1 VENSSPSATLQKSQ
15 TLYPPKAFNPWL
27 TIAVLI
33 AAFFI
38 VFAIIFA
45 AIIIAISTGAVTA
58 AGIKG
63 WLFGLP
69 AVQIQSVGEIAAT
82 IFLLAVLPS
91 IARMPLRDLG
101 FRGLTPRDL
110 GYIVLATIVMV
121 VVTNG
126 LASVLE
132 NALHTKVSE
141 QAVTLYMNMKTPL
154 ARAQFALLGV
164 VVAAIFEETVFRIF
178 LFNAARKWGG
188 FWAGAIVS
196 GLFFGLA
203 HLQSTS
209 PVQALVLALPLGLGG
224 IVLCAA
230 YARTANAYVP
240 IITHGLFNAVSLV
253 ALLFAPQLA
262 K

>member
-1 VENSSPSATLQKSQ
+1 V
-15 TLYPPKAFNPWL
+15 
-27 TIAVLI
+27 TIAILI

-38 VFAIIFA
+38 VFAIIFVA
-45 AIIIAISTGAVTA
+45 VIIAISTGAVSA
-58 AGIKG
+58 AGLKA

-69 AVQIQSVGEIAAT
+69 AVQIQAAGEVAAT
-82 IFLLAVLPS
+82 VFLLAALPY
-91 IARMPLRDLG
+91 IAKMSLRDLG
-101 FRGLTPRDL
+101 FRALTLRDV
-110 GYIVLATIVMV
+110 GYIVAATIVMV

-126 LASVLE
+126 LASLLE

-141 QAVTLYMNMKTPL
+141 QAVALYLNMKTPL

-164 VVAAIFEETVFRIF
+164 VVAAIFEETVFRIV

-188 FWAGAIVS
+188 FWMGAIVS

-209 PVQALVLALPLGLGG
+209 LTQGIVLALPLGLGG

-230 YARTANAYVP
+230 YARSRNAYVP
-240 IITHGLFNAVSLV
+240 MITHGLFNAVSLV
-253 ALLFAPQLA
+253 ALLFAPQLG